1 MVSGFFYFF
10 EKISDKLSKF
20 LPPTTLLTINKP
32 PCSFT
37 HVGYIRLFPQYR
49 RSGSCPCIGCGLC
62 FFLLKD
68 LLMRYLRGDTMQNFC
83 GIAAVPHPYLQ
94 LLTPQYHRHPVMNA
108 LHECVGLR
116 GENHIFTLP
125 GKLIPD
131 SRQVQGLLLSWKIET
146 VLPLL
151 PCLVRSPLIKTC
163 GGYYAHL
170 SSGGHPLY
178 RRPAAFLFVEVFMC
192 RQDV

>member
-1 MVSGFFYFF
+1 MHWVWALFFLT
-10 EKISDKLSKF
+10 KISPHAI
-20 LPPTTLLTINKP
+20 PPEE
-32 PCSFT
+32 
-37 HVGYIRLFPQYR
+37 H
-49 RSGSCPCIGCGLC
+49 
-62 FFLLKD
+62 D
-68 LLMRYLRGDTMQNFC
+68 AEFC
-83 GIAAVPHPYLQ
+83 GIAVVPHPYLQ

-178 RRPAAFLFVEVFMC
+178 RRPAAFLFVEVLCADRKFST
-192 RQDV
+192 